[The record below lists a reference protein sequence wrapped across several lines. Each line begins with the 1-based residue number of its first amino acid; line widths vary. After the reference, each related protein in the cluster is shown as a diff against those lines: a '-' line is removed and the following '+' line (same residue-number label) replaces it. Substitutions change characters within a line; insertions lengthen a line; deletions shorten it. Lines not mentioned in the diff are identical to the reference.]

1 MTHSFLLS
9 VYLDFIDPIDLY
21 LFFCSSKMKTDFMQT
36 VNLLT
41 IKLQFRGI
49 KQFIIIFLK
58 KKRSLKKSDLFFKTP
73 FQVFFWVYPGGPFNL
88 PL

>member
-1 MTHSFLLS
+1 MTRSFLLS

-21 LFFCSSKMKTDFMQT
+21 RKIHLFFCSSKMKTDFMQT

-49 KQFIIIFLK
+49 KQFIIIFFK
-58 KKRSLKKSDLFFKTP
+58 KKKFKKSYLFFKTR
-73 FQVFFWVYPGGPFNL
+73 FQVFF
-88 PL
+88 

>member
-9 VYLDFIDPIDLY
+9 VYLDFINPIDLY
-21 LFFCSSKMKTDFMQT
+21 LFFSSSKMKTDFMQT

-58 KKRSLKKSDLFFKTP
+58 KKKFKKILSFL
-73 FQVFFWVYPGGPFNL
+73 
-88 PL
+88 

>member
-9 VYLDFIDPIDLY
+9 VYLDFINPIDLY

-58 KKRSLKKSDLFFKTP
+58 KKKFKKILSFL
-73 FQVFFWVYPGGPFNL
+73 
-88 PL
+88 

>member
-9 VYLDFIDPIDLY
+9 VYLDFINPIDLY
-21 LFFCSSKMKTDFMQT
+21 LFFSSSKMKTDFMQT

-58 KKRSLKKSDLFFKTP
+58 KKE
-73 FQVFFWVYPGGPFNL
+73 V
-88 PL
+88 

>member
-49 KQFIIIFLK
+49 KQFIIIF
-58 KKRSLKKSDLFFKTP
+58 
-73 FQVFFWVYPGGPFNL
+73 
-88 PL
+88 

>member
-58 KKRSLKKSDLFFKTP
+58 KSYLFFKTR
-73 FQVFFWVYPGGPFNL
+73 FQVFFWVSPGGPYNL

>member
-21 LFFCSSKMKTDFMQT
+21 LFFSSSKMKTDFMQT

-58 KKRSLKKSDLFFKTP
+58 KKKFKKILSFL
-73 FQVFFWVYPGGPFNL
+73 
-88 PL
+88 